1 VDGNVVVAC
10 GLFDA
15 SPFLVSYFIKGKWEH
30 SICKE
35 CIGHELVL
43 ERVVGESSASS
54 WTTIALETERAIKL
68 LDKKIQNSFRILAA
82 KQLKQLYNANHNN
95 TMQKRQLYVLK
106 QISQKLR
113 KAMLWLPVRTKK
125 NHSNYI
131 NTRLHWQGPYL
142 PFRKQLPH
150 SQTTPLTKTIKQYT
164 RH

>member
-1 VDGNVVVAC
+1 
-10 GLFDA
+10 
-15 SPFLVSYFIKGKWEH
+15 
-30 SICKE
+30 
-35 CIGHELVL
+35 VL

-113 KAMLWLPVRTKK
+113 KAML
-125 NHSNYI
+125 
-131 NTRLHWQGPYL
+131 
-142 PFRKQLPH
+142 
-150 SQTTPLTKTIKQYT
+150 
-164 RH
+164 